1 MEIPMFL
8 NRIVPLCPVIALTA
22 LLAGCGP
29 GADRSTSAQPSSTP
43 LTVNAQPAALVD
55 MPETYEAT
63 GTVQARVTTLL
74 SARTMG
80 RISEIRVQPGD
91 TVKAGQ
97 VVAVLDARDLEAASR
112 QAEAAREEAQNA
124 LPEVDSAVGASQA
137 QLELAEA
144 TFHRMKMLFDEKSI
158 TPQEFDEAQA
168 RLKTARASHAMSQ
181 ATRQQIEARIRQADE
196 NVAQA
201 KLQAGFA
208 QVTAP
213 FAGTVIE
220 RKAEPGMLASPGTP
234 IVALE
239 QSGAHRLEAA
249 VDETKLGRI
258 RVGTPVRVQFDAV
271 DKQTSARVS
280 EIVPTLDA
288 GSHSFTVKI
297 DLPGQPGLRSGM
309 FGRALFEFGTRRTLV
324 VPAGALVNDGQ
335 VARVYI
341 ADGGVAR
348 GRMVTTGVRAG
359 DQVEILSGLSAGE
372 AVIVHPPQGLSDG
385 ARIEVR
391 P

>member
-1 MEIPMFL
+1 MFS
-8 NRIVPLCPVIALTA
+8 NKIVPLYSALALAA
-22 LLAGCGP
+22 LLAGCGS
-29 GADRSTSAQPSSTP
+29 GTDSSRKAEPSSAP
-43 LTVNAQPAALVD
+43 LTVNAQLATLANL
-55 MPETYEAT
+55 PETYEAT
-63 GTVQARVTTLL
+63 GTVRARVTTLL

-91 TVKAGQ
+91 SVKAGQ

-112 QAEAAREEAQNA
+112 QAEAARAEAQDA
-124 LPEVDSAVGASQA
+124 LPEVDSGVAASQA
-137 QLELAEA
+137 QLELASS
-144 TFHRMKMLFDEKSI
+144 TFRRMKLLFDEKSI
-158 TPQEFDEAQA
+158 TPQEFDEVQA

-181 ATRQQIEARIRQADE
+181 AKRRQLEAHIRQADE
-196 NVAQA
+196 SVAQA
-201 KLQAGFA
+201 ELQASFA

-234 IVALE
+234 IVVLE
-239 QSGAHRLEAA
+239 QGGAYRLEAA
-249 VDETKLGRI
+249 VDESKLGRI
-258 RVGTPVRVQFDAV
+258 RVGTPVRVGLDAFDR
-271 DKQTSARVS
+271 QTPSRVG
-280 EIVPTLDA
+280 EIVPALDA
-288 GSHSFTVKI
+288 GSHSFTVKV

-309 FGRALFEFGTRRTLV
+309 FGRALFDFGTRRTLA

-335 VARVYI
+335 VARVFL

-348 GRMVTTGVRAG
+348 GRMVTTGVRVG

-372 AVIVHPPQGLSDG
+372 AVIVRPPQGLADG